1 MMNHRANPKN
11 NVNGSVTQT
20 LDVLDFSVVH
30 LSWYERL
37 QKRHAR
43 KMKEELKIAKSD
55 VKRMQELHSS
65 SAIITTVE
73 ILKTRAL
80 KLRDPNLPFP
90 IPELNRTVAVMPFL
104 GSDMGAGH
112 SNLGNR
118 YNELYHF
125 NISFSLVYFYLVLFL
140 IHPPTFCKLFSRSP
154 LCSQAELSIS
164 LLLEC
169 LL

>member
-65 SAIITTVE
+65 SVIISTIE
-73 ILKTRAL
+73 MLKTRAL
-80 KLRDPNLPFP
+80 KLRDPLLPFP
-90 IPELNRTVAVMPFL
+90 VPELNRTVAVMPFL

-118 YNELYHF
+118 YDDLQ
-125 NISFSLVYFYLVLFL
+125 YF
-140 IHPPTFCKLFSRSP
+140 I
-154 LCSQAELSIS
+154 I
-164 LLLEC
+164 
-169 LL
+169 

>member
-118 YNELYHF
+118 YNELHHF